1 MLMPTDAVRGQTIN
15 LILQVTN
22 DGAPPLTRYQRVV
35 VTCR

>member
-1 MLMPTDAVRGQTIN
+1 MPQMLSYGQTIN

-22 DGAPPLTRYQRVV
+22 DGVPPLTRYQRVV